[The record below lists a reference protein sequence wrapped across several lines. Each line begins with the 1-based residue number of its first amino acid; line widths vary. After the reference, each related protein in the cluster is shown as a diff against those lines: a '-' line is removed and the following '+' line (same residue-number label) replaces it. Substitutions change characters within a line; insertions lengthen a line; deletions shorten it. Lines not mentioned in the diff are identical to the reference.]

1 MAAEALLKLI
11 DERKIPLQVRGN
23 ISDYPIPSITLGC
36 VQKRKGGLG
45 IANATMTHRGELL
58 RLLLD
63 VLNDEE
69 ISGDRPGTFTSI
81 CLNVNY
87 AANLHVDKNN
97 YDFSYIVGL
106 GEYTGGQLFIADPE
120 GNDTHAETD
129 QNGKNYNIYKRVTK
143 FSGKHSHG
151 VQPYRRI

>member
-1 MAAEALLKLI
+1 M
-11 DERKIPLQVRGN
+11 
-23 ISDYPIPSITLGC
+23 
-36 VQKRKGGLG
+36 
-45 IANATMTHRGELL
+45 
-58 RLLLD
+58 
-63 VLNDEE
+63 NDEE

-129 QNGKNYNIYKRVTK
+129 QNGTK
-143 FSGKHSHG
+143 IFRKAFAWCTT
-151 VQPYRRI
+151 VRRISSQHCVFSFPVHSQERAKCANLISQIHGLGFP